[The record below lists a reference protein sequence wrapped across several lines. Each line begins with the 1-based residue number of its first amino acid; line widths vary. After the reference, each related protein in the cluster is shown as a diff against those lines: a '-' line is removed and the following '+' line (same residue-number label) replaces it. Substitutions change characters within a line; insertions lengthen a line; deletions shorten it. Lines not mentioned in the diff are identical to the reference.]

1 MDDYEAE
8 LTTELFTFMI
18 VDNQDREDIQG
29 RMTELEDHIIAE
41 VSKREN
47 MIASTAQKTVKNVL
61 REIQEGQ
68 HKRNRDIIREIVD
81 HSKLLKNQISK
92 QTLGFLICVVCRRK
106 VRRMA
111 RGQRTLQMKLTTGF
125 NSLNSLSPFI
135 IILNSL
141 SMYLY

>member
-81 HSKLLKNQISK
+81 HSKLLKNQIREKFEEWREDSEH
-92 QTLGFLICVVCRRK
+92 FR
-106 VRRMA
+106 
-111 RGQRTLQMKLTTGF
+111 
-125 NSLNSLSPFI
+125 
-135 IILNSL
+135 
-141 SMYLY
+141 